1 MPVSCPDCLTT
12 YSDSQI
18 KGIKT
23 SFRCTICGNQILL
36 SQSDPK
42 TRIYGQNH
50 VDVSSMSDTTS
61 VLWYIAL
68 YDKQIGP
75 ISTEEIKRRYRQRN
89 IHSRTYVW
97 KEGMPEWMP
106 LGDVAELAQ
115 HVIGDNN
122 QSAMKKAQSKK
133 LKEPMVPSAPI
144 PSLKPERDIKMIA
157 ERDEHSDLFSLEQI
171 TQGLKSAKS
180 SLDQPIQAKSGL
192 IDMRSMT
199 TQHMQAQHQGL
210 ERQRMFEETMITK
223 AHSTMLPAMP
233 SQIKHVGHVIL
244 WGLGIVLIVGAT
256 LGGTLFVANYF
267 EEKSSSFQTNSQET
281 IAEKTSVPV
290 KKKNKD
296 TLKSNV
302 DQLTRT
308 LSERV
313 RDSEKATKLS
323 NRSNKNRQRNKR
335 DLKRK
340 KTNKNRRSQRIENRP
355 EEPCDEVLCL
365 LNPEKDCC
373 RQTRSTSSQRS
384 DDLKSY
390 LPIKLSRD
398 DIKKGMAK
406 IRKPLRRCGRKYRF
420 QGKGYLSFRVNS
432 KGRVI
437 KLKAGK
443 KSSGLFRRSFRKR
456 SGLRNCVSKTM
467 KKVRFPRSQKGYPTL
482 SYPFRFK

>member
-18 KGIKT
+18 KGVKV

-36 SQSDPK
+36 SQGDSK
-42 TRIYGQNH
+42 TRIYGKNP
-50 VDVSSMSDTTS
+50 VDVSVMSDTTA

-75 ISTEEIKRRYRQRN
+75 ISTEEIKRRYGQRN

-106 LGDVAELAQ
+106 LSDVSELAQ
-115 HVIGDNN
+115 HVIEDRN
-122 QSAMKKAQSKK
+122 QSEIKTQLKK
-133 LKEPMVPSAPI
+133 LKEPMVPSVPI
-144 PSLKPERDIKMIA
+144 LSLKSERDTKMIA

-171 TQGLKSAKS
+171 TQGLKSANP
-180 SLDQPIQAKSGL
+180 SLNQPSQAKSGL
-192 IDMRSMT
+192 IDMQSMT
-199 TQHMQAQHQGL
+199 TQYMQAQRQELDHQS
-210 ERQRMFEETMITK
+210 MFGDTRITK
-223 AHSTMLPAMP
+223 AHSTMLSALPHQ
-233 SQIKHVGHVIL
+233 SKYVGHIIL
-244 WGLGIVLIVGAT
+244 WGLGLVLIVGAT
-256 LGGTLFVANYF
+256 LFAVNYF
-267 EEKSSSFQTNSQET
+267 GEKSNSVQTNSQET
-281 IAEKTSVPV
+281 IAEKTPVPI
-290 KKKNKD
+290 KKKNKN
-296 TLKSNV
+296 TLKSNSNV

-313 RDSEKATKLS
+313 RASENVTKSS
-323 NRSNKNRQRNKR
+323 NRSNKNRPNNER
-335 DLKRK
+335 DLKRR
-340 KTNKNRRSQRIENRP
+340 KTTKNRRSQRIDDRP
-355 EEPCDEVLCL
+355 EKPCDEVLCL
-365 LNPEKDCC
+365 LNPEKACC
-373 RQTRSTSSQRS
+373 RQIRSTSSQRS
-384 DDLKSY
+384 DDLKSS

-456 SGLRNCVSKTM
+456 SGLKKCVSKIM

>member
-12 YSDSQI
+12 YSDLQI
-18 KGIKT
+18 QGIKA

-36 SQSDPK
+36 SQGDPE

-50 VDVSSMSDTTS
+50 VDVSTMSDTTS
-61 VLWYIAL
+61 VLWYLAL

-115 HVIGDNN
+115 HVIGDSN
-122 QSAMKKAQSKK
+122 QPAMKKAQSKT

-144 PSLKPERDIKMIA
+144 PSLKPERDTKMIA

-171 TQGLKSAKS
+171 TQGLKSAKP

-192 IDMRSMT
+192 IDIQSMT
-199 TQHMQAQHQGL
+199 TQHMQAQHQEL

-223 AHSTMLPAMP
+223 AHSTMLSAMP

-244 WGLGIVLIVGAT
+244 WGLGLVLIVGV
-256 LGGTLFVANYF
+256 TLFAVNYF
-267 EEKSSSFQTNSQET
+267 EEESSSVQTNSKET
-281 IAEKTSVPV
+281 IAEKTSMSV

-313 RDSEKATKLS
+313 RDSEKVTKLS
-323 NRSNKNRQRNKR
+323 NRSNNNRQRNKR
-335 DLKRK
+335 NLKRK
-340 KTNKNRRSQRIENRP
+340 KTTKNRRSQRIDDRYK
-355 EEPCDEVLCL
+355 EPCDEVLCL

-373 RQTRSTSSQRS
+373 RQIRS

-437 KLKAGK
+437 KLKAGQ

-456 SGLRNCVSKTM
+456 SGLKNCVSKIM